1 MNELKITDVVDQK
14 ALEQLERL
22 KSELDSTFA
31 AYKKAGD
38 AMAEGLKIKPGPYS
52 ELISKA
58 KDYYAA
64 IEKVY
69 ALEDKIKRIQEE
81 HEAVLKKLGEQGKQN
96 VSIILQEA
104 KANQLNADA
113 ELKVQKAETE
123 RLKQQKLINQE
134 RKKTKYTIEEA
145 NEALNQEIKTM
156 RQAEEQNKILR
167 NARKDLDL
175 TTKEGQ
181 STVDKFNS
189 IVDRNSAFLKR
200 NSDELVRAKMNVGKY
215 RDDIN
220 KAAADILKGNISLKN
235 MGNLAKSTGNLLKSS
250 MGVGLAEVKIGTGSM
265 VKGFLA
271 AQVAMKGLQTLWT
284 ALKQGVSTAI
294 EFEAANSKLAAIL
307 GTTSDKIKDLKLSAR
322 DLGATTKYT
331 AAEATNLQIELA
343 KLGFTAVEI
352 QQSTKYVLQFA
363 QATGAELPEAAAL
376 AGAALRMFNADTT
389 ETERYV
395 SAMAVATTKSALSF
409 SYLQTAMPIA
419 GSVAK
424 TFGFEIEDVL
434 ALLGKLADAGV
445 DASSAATATRNILL
459 NLADGGGKLSKTLGG
474 NIKTLDDF
482 VNGLKNVKDRGIELA
497 EMLDITDKRS
507 VNAFANFV
515 NGAEDIEKL
524 RESVTGVTDDF
535 AKMAE
540 EMGNNTAGALKGLSS
555 AWDELMISIY
565 GNTGII
571 RDVVELIT
579 DAVRDMATLIEST
592 QQAADK
598 IVNKGKTYSATDEDY
613 KRDIDAVEKRTKV
626 LVDAGE
632 KETVAME
639 KAKKEQPPF
648 FFS

>member
-250 MGVGLAEVKIGTGSM
+250 MGVGLAEVKIRS
-265 VKGFLA
+265 
-271 AQVAMKGLQTLWT
+271 
-284 ALKQGVSTAI
+284 
-294 EFEAANSKLAAIL
+294 E
-307 GTTSDKIKDLKLSAR
+307 
-322 DLGATTKYT
+322 
-331 AAEATNLQIELA
+331 
-343 KLGFTAVEI
+343 
-352 QQSTKYVLQFA
+352 
-363 QATGAELPEAAAL
+363 
-376 AGAALRMFNADTT
+376 
-389 ETERYV
+389 ERRV
-395 SAMAVATTKSALSF
+395 
-409 SYLQTAMPIA
+409 
-419 GSVAK
+419 
-424 TFGFEIEDVL
+424 
-434 ALLGKLADAGV
+434 GK
-445 DASSAATATRNILL
+445 
-459 NLADGGGKLSKTLGG
+459 
-474 NIKTLDDF
+474 
-482 VNGLKNVKDRGIELA
+482 EC
-497 EMLDITDKRS
+497 RS
-507 VNAFANFV
+507 
-515 NGAEDIEKL
+515 
-524 RESVTGVTDDF
+524 RWSP
-535 AKMAE
+535 
-540 EMGNNTAGALKGLSS
+540 
-555 AWDELMISIY
+555 Y
-565 GNTGII
+565 H
-571 RDVVELIT
+571 
-579 DAVRDMATLIEST
+579 
-592 QQAADK
+592 
-598 IVNKGKTYSATDEDY
+598 
-613 KRDIDAVEKRTKV
+613 
-626 LVDAGE
+626 
-632 KETVAME
+632 
-639 KAKKEQPPF
+639 
-648 FFS
+648 

>member
-175 TTKEGQ
+175 TTKEGET
-181 STVDKFNS
+181 TVNRFNS
-189 IVDRNSAFLKR
+189 VIDRNTAFLKR
-200 NSDELVRAKMNVGKY
+200 NSDELVQAKMNVGRYKQ
-215 RDDIN
+215 DIES
-220 KAAADILKGNISLKN
+220 AASSILKGNVSLKN
-235 MGNLAKSTGNLLKSS
+235 MGDLAKSTGGLLKSS
-250 MGVGLAEVKIGTGSM
+250 MGVGLAEVKIGVGTM
-265 VKGFLA
+265 IKGMIG
-271 AQVAMKGLQTLWT
+271 AQAVISGFQKLIGLF
-284 ALKQGVSTAI
+284 KSGVQSI
-294 EFEAANSKLAAIL
+294 VDFEAANSKLAAIL
-307 GTTSDKIKDLKLSAR
+307 GTTSNNIKDLTLDAQRLGSA
-322 DLGATTKYT
+322 TKYT
-331 AAEATNLQIELA
+331 ASEATNLQIELA
-343 KLGFTAVEI
+343 KLGFSRKEI
-352 QQSTKYVLQFA
+352 LQSTEGILKFA
-363 QATGAELPEAAAL
+363 QATGSDLPEAAAL
-376 AGAALRMFNADTT
+376 AGAALRMFGAETS

-409 SYLQTAMPIA
+409 SYLQTAMPIV
-419 GSVAK
+419 GPVAK
-424 TFGFEIEDVL
+424 AFNFQIEDTL
-434 ALLGKLADAGV
+434 ALLGKLADA
-445 DASSAATATRNILL
+445 
-459 NLADGGGKLSKTLGG
+459 
-474 NIKTLDDF
+474 
-482 VNGLKNVKDRGIELA
+482 
-497 EMLDITDKRS
+497 
-507 VNAFANFV
+507 
-515 NGAEDIEKL
+515 
-524 RESVTGVTDDF
+524 
-535 AKMAE
+535 
-540 EMGNNTAGALKGLSS
+540 
-555 AWDELMISIY
+555 
-565 GNTGII
+565 
-571 RDVVELIT
+571 
-579 DAVRDMATLIEST
+579 
-592 QQAADK
+592 
-598 IVNKGKTYSATDEDY
+598 
-613 KRDIDAVEKRTKV
+613 
-626 LVDAGE
+626 
-632 KETVAME
+632 
-639 KAKKEQPPF
+639 
-648 FFS
+648 

>member
-376 AGAALRMFNADTT
+376 AGAALRMINADTT

-459 NLADGGGKLSKTLGG
+459 NLADG
-474 NIKTLDDF
+474 
-482 VNGLKNVKDRGIELA
+482 
-497 EMLDITDKRS
+497 
-507 VNAFANFV
+507 
-515 NGAEDIEKL
+515 
-524 RESVTGVTDDF
+524 
-535 AKMAE
+535 
-540 EMGNNTAGALKGLSS
+540 
-555 AWDELMISIY
+555 
-565 GNTGII
+565 
-571 RDVVELIT
+571 
-579 DAVRDMATLIEST
+579 
-592 QQAADK
+592 
-598 IVNKGKTYSATDEDY
+598 
-613 KRDIDAVEKRTKV
+613 
-626 LVDAGE
+626 
-632 KETVAME
+632 
-639 KAKKEQPPF
+639 
-648 FFS
+648 